1 MDYRPNSKRNVGGK
15 MKISKT
21 AEAYILCGLAII
33 AYPFVRLFQKIKGK
47 CKKKECPDCEHFVGC
62 ESYGRVCGKYEGQ

>member
-1 MDYRPNSKRNVGGK
+1 

-33 AYPFVRLFQKIKGK
+33 VYPFVRLFQKIKNKRKNQCLK
-47 CKKKECPDCEHFVGC
+47 CHHFVGC
-62 ESYGRVCGKYEGQ
+62 ESYGQVCGKYEEEND